1 MNKDELK
8 EYNNEIRRMLQHEDN
23 IRNQRTSW
31 FLVLQGL
38 LINGILLVLTNKDFD
53 SKSITIAILL
63 LIGTIISFSFL
74 HAARLSHEA
83 YREGKQY
90 WHNII
95 TGQNS
100 KEYSNTYTTAPRCSL
115 IITGQNSKEYPP
127 VCLLEEKII
136 NLRSQNR
143 IKLKTIFL
151 PYIFLP
157 LFFTFGEAI
166 FLFCMF
172 PSFGS
177 ILILLIL
184 YIYCYI
190 KFVFLEGCI
199 M

>member
-53 SKSITIAILL
+53 SKSIIITILL

-74 HAARLSHEA
+74 HAARLSYEA
-83 YREGKQY
+83 YCEGKQY
-90 WHNII
+90 WQDII
-95 TGQNS
+95 KKNPETN
-100 KEYSNTYTTAPRCSL
+100 N
-115 IITGQNSKEYPP
+115 YPP
-127 VCLLEEKII
+127 VCLLEEKSFAQETKKDIDQEI
-136 NLRSQNR
+136 QK
-143 IKLKTIFL
+143 KLKTIFL

-166 FLFCMF
+166 FLFYMF

-184 YIYCYI
+184 YIYILLYKI
-190 KFVFLEGCI
+190 RFLEDCI

>member
-31 FLVLQGL
+31 FLVIQGL
-38 LINGILLVLTNKDFD
+38 LINGILLVLTNKDFE

-63 LIGTIISFSFL
+63 FIGTIISFSFL
-74 HAARLSHEA
+74 HAARLSYEA

-90 WHNII
+90 WHN
-95 TGQNS
+95 
-100 KEYSNTYTTAPRCSL
+100 